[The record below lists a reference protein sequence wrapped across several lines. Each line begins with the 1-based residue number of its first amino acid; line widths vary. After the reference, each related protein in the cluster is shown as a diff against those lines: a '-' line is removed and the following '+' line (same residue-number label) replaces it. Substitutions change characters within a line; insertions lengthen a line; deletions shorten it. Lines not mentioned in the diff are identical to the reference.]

1 MAEYRVILNPFQFVL
16 DNLAGFGFD
25 AVVIL
30 LYHFLH
36 PVHAILVHKIG
47 NDGYFFVVSGFP
59 LHPLVIHDNFSM
71 KNLLLD
77 ALIEVVGNGP
87 HEHTLCER

>member
-1 MAEYRVILNPFQFVL
+1 MTGI
-16 DNLAGFGFD
+16 
-25 AVVIL
+25 
-30 LYHFLH
+30 
-36 PVHAILVHKIG
+36 
-47 NDGYFFVVSGFP
+47 FFVVSGFP

>member
-47 NDGYFFVVSGFP
+47 NDGYFFCS
-59 LHPLVIHDNFSM
+59 
-71 KNLLLD
+71 
-77 ALIEVVGNGP
+77 
-87 HEHTLCER
+87 